1 MKRIIL
7 LFMALAVVASCG
19 PEEHKIAIVAHQGYW
34 DCDEAF
40 HLGNTVA
47 ALGQSQA
54 NDFWG
59 SEFDVHL
66 TADDRMLVFHNEDIF
81 GVHIHQSPLD
91 SLTAITYP
99 NGMHPASLD
108 EYLNQAETCATTKL
122 VFELKPHEDP
132 ERELVF
138 VDKAIEALKAHN
150 LYSPERVMFISFSL
164 NMCKRIAELCPEF
177 DNQYLGFDI
186 DPDEIFEMGINGID
200 YHFSAFYQ
208 HPEWIE
214 HARNHGMSLNIWTV
228 DQRED
233 LEKVIAMEPDAITTN
248 NPMLLREMLG
258 DRELKQKKHKK

>member
-1 MKRIIL
+1 MKRIII
-7 LFMALAVVASCG
+7 LFMAAALVAACG
-19 PEEHKIAIVAHQGYW
+19 PKEHKIAIAAHQGYW
-34 DCDEAF
+34 DCDEAQ
-40 HLGNTVA
+40 HIGNSVA
-47 ALGQSQA
+47 SLAKAQEEG
-54 NDFWG
+54 FWG

-66 TADDRMLVFHNEDIF
+66 TADDQMLVFHNEDIF
-81 GVHIHQSPLD
+81 GVHIHQTPLD

-108 EYLNQAETCATTKL
+108 DYLSQAEKCSTTKL

-132 ERELVF
+132 ERELIF

-150 LYSPERVMFISFSL
+150 LYSPKRVMFISFSL

-186 DPDEIFEMGINGID
+186 DPDELFEMGINGVD

-228 DQRED
+228 DNPED
-233 LEKVIAMEPDAITTN
+233 IQKVIDMNPDCITTN
-248 NPMLLREMLG
+248 VPLLVREMLG
-258 DRELKQKKHKK
+258 ERELKQK

>member
-1 MKRIIL
+1 MKRIII
-7 LFMALAVVASCG
+7 LFMALAVVAACG
-19 PEEHKIAIVAHQGYW
+19 PKEHKIAIAAHQGYW
-34 DCDEAF
+34 DCDEAQ

-47 ALGQSQA
+47 ALAKAQEEG
-54 NDFWG
+54 FWG
-59 SEFDVHL
+59 CEFDVHL
-66 TADDRMLVFHNEDIF
+66 TADDQMLVFHNEDIF
-81 GVHIHQSPLD
+81 GVHIHQTPLD

-99 NGMHPASLD
+99 NGWHPASLD
-108 EYLNQAETCATTKL
+108 QFLTQAETCSTTKL

-132 ERELVF
+132 ERELIF

-150 LYSPERVMFISFSL
+150 LYSPKRVMFISFSL

-186 DPDEIFEMGINGID
+186 DPDDLYEMGINGVD

-228 DQRED
+228 DNPED
-233 LEKVIAMEPDAITTN
+233 IQKVIDMNPDCITTN
-248 NPMLLREMLG
+248 VPLLVREMLG
-258 DRELKQKKHKK
+258 ERELKQK

>member
-1 MKRIIL
+1 MKRIII
-7 LFMALAVVASCG
+7 LFMASAIVAACG

-66 TADDRMLVFHNEDIF
+66 TADDQMLVFHNEDIF

-108 EYLNQAETCATTKL
+108 KYLTQAET
-122 VFELKPHEDP
+122 
-132 ERELVF
+132 
-138 VDKAIEALKAHN
+138 
-150 LYSPERVMFISFSL
+150 
-164 NMCKRIAELCPEF
+164 
-177 DNQYLGFDI
+177 
-186 DPDEIFEMGINGID
+186 
-200 YHFSAFYQ
+200 
-208 HPEWIE
+208 
-214 HARNHGMSLNIWTV
+214 
-228 DQRED
+228 
-233 LEKVIAMEPDAITTN
+233 
-248 NPMLLREMLG
+248 
-258 DRELKQKKHKK
+258 

>member
-1 MKRIIL
+1 MKRIII
-7 LFMALAVVASCG
+7 LFMALAVVAACG
-19 PEEHKIAIVAHQGYW
+19 PKEHKIAIAAHQGYW
-34 DCDEAF
+34 DCDEAQ

-47 ALGQSQA
+47 ALAKAQEEG
-54 NDFWG
+54 FWG
-59 SEFDVHL
+59 CEFDVHL
-66 TADDRMLVFHNEDIF
+66 TADDQMLVFHNEDIF
-81 GVHIHQSPLD
+81 GVHIHQTPLD

-99 NGMHPASLD
+99 NGWHPASLD
-108 EYLNQAETCATTKL
+108 QFLTQAETCSTTKL

-132 ERELVF
+132 ERELIF

-150 LYSPERVMFISFSL
+150 LYSPKRVMFISFSL

-186 DPDEIFEMGINGID
+186 DPDDLYELGINGVD

-228 DQRED
+228 DNPED
-233 LEKVIAMEPDAITTN
+233 IQKVIDMNPDCITTN
-248 NPMLLREMLG
+248 VPLLVREMLG
-258 DRELKQKKHKK
+258 ERELKQK